1 MNKMLKIIATNA
13 ALFLLLVAVSFLIDT
28 LFFRDDD
35 RLMLALV
42 VVHLL
47 VMLVVAMW
55 HFTQRDFY
63 LGRAYLFSILLL
75 LAFMLILGAI
85 AFRVVLS
92 GIRLHY

>member
-1 MNKMLKIIATNA
+1 MNKMLKTIATNA
-13 ALFLLLVAVSFLIDT
+13 VLFLLLVAISFLIDI
-28 LFFRDDD
+28 LFFETDG
-35 RLMLALV
+35 RLVLVMV